1 MKLQLLL
8 ITLILIAQTNSIKG
22 QNLKSHRWN
31 DRVLLVITDSET
43 NLLFQQQMQSLE
55 VHRNALDNRKLIVYQ
70 VTSKAFKTGFV
81 ASDIWIKSSNLYS
94 SFNSESLSFKVVLI
108 GLDGRIKLE
117 QNECISIEKLCNT
130 IDRMPMRRAE
140 LSRSKKAN

>member
-108 GLDGRIKLE
+108 GLDSRIKLD
-117 QNECISIEKLCNT
+117 QNEFISIEKLCNT

-140 LSRSKKAN
+140 LSRLKKEN

>member
-94 SFNSESLSFKVVLI
+94 SFNLESLSFKVVLI

-140 LSRSKKAN
+140 LSRLKKEN

>member
-140 LSRSKKAN
+140 LSRLKKEN

>member
-94 SFNSESLSFKVVLI
+94 SFNLESLSFKVVLI

-117 QNECISIEKLCNT
+117 QNEFISIEKLCNT

-140 LSRSKKAN
+140 LSRLKKEN